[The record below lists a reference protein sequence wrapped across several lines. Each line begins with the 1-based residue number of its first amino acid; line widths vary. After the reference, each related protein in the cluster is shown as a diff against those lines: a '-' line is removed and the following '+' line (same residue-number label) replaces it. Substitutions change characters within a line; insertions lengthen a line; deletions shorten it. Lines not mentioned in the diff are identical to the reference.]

1 MCYQIYLTFKDVC
14 FPPYKSTPAF
24 YINCP
29 RLTPSPWKIIS
40 HIHFKNRYVLIEQL
54 CLTLCNPMDCSPPVS
69 SVHGILQARILQWVT
84 VSSFRGSSR
93 PWDRTWSFP
102 HCRQIVYRLSHQ
114 GSTGS
119 TIFPQKT
126 TFKNPQISFQFPQK
140 WRILLKDNSAFPEA
154 GEAVKFKPNLS
165 FNTKEEY

>member
-1 MCYQIYLTFKDVC
+1 MYVSLHIN
-14 FPPYKSTPAF
+14 STPAF

-40 HIHFKNRYVLIEQL
+40 HIHFENRYVLIEQL
-54 CLTLCNPMDCSPPVS
+54 CLTLCNPMDYSPPVS
-69 SVHGILQARILQWVT
+69 SVHGILQASVLEWV
-84 VSSFRGSSR
+84 VIPFSRGSSWPR
-93 PWDRTWSFP
+93 DQTQVSS
-102 HCRQIVYRLSHQ
+102 IAGRLF
-114 GSTGS
+114 TILATREALVAL

-165 FNTKEEY
+165 FNTKGEY